1 MIGDLSEDP
10 AKLKMLRVS
19 ELNKHHRLDKNLKIT
34 RHWLLQMNHE
44 GADLLQT
51 RLTERDKAEN
61 EPLLDSDKDDNDEED
76 NGGSESSIDEE
87 NENDYIDSSDRDES
101 SDHSCVHR

>member
-101 SDHSCVHR
+101 SDHSRIHQ